1 MSSWPPSSRR
11 LAPSVTPSASR
22 VAPHVESGTGGA
34 AEPPAAGP
42 EQADQRILDAT
53 LAVLARNGV
62 AGVSVRAVATE
73 AGVARGLAGYYF
85 QNKRGLIAAALR
97 RIGEQ
102 DLELVLPA
110 GDSADPAEH
119 LRRSLR
125 RAVDTAYLD
134 PDYLSLRLQLWS
146 LAGVDEKYAVIN
158 RNAQRRYLAGL
169 ADLIS
174 AARPDLSRADV
185 ERRATDILIVQNG
198 VWLTAVLIDDAD
210 AVDRAIA
217 RCEEFAFG

>member
-1 MSSWPPSSRR
+1 M
-11 LAPSVTPSASR
+11 
-22 VAPHVESGTGGA
+22 APHVESGTGGA

>member
-1 MSSWPPSSRR
+1 M
-11 LAPSVTPSASR
+11 
-22 VAPHVESGTGGA
+22 APHVESGTGGA

-174 AARPDLSRADV
+174 AARPDLSRTDV